1 MHTTKRT
8 RTTIIFFHFAVHD
21 TTDGGV
27 RQRVVLE
34 AALGRGVHAR
44 TAEQIVAAT
53 RSRSVLVH
61 PGPTLCRA
69 LDAHERNPVVGW
81 TRRRREYFVGVRRAF
96 IAVAVSARAQGAAGA
111 TAVGVVT
118 KGCRTRCC
126 VRSDMAD
133 DF

>member
-61 PGPTLCRA
+61 PGPTLWRA
-69 LDAHERNPVVGW
+69 LDAHERDPVVGW
-81 TRRRREYFVGVRRAF
+81 TRRLRQFCDG
-96 IAVAVSARAQGAAGA
+96 VSARAQGAAGA
-111 TAVGVVT
+111 TAVGVVA
-118 KGCRTRCC
+118 KGCRTRYC